1 MCGTTGPSSWGGPS
15 LSLGPAEDNEDN
27 GWCSIG
33 VLLAILLVLVGDQGH
48 IGGVC
53 PAEDTHKSRNHRL
66 GKKNTQKC
74 VVGGFFFKKGT
85 ECLVLLK
92 KEPCDSVCVGF
103 PSTQK
108 PG

>member
-1 MCGTTGPSSWGGPS
+1 MCGTTGPPLGGGPS

-66 GKKNTQKC
+66 GKKTPKS
-74 VVGGFFFKKGT
+74 
-85 ECLVLLK
+85 VLLGASFSK
-92 KEPCDSVCVGF
+92 RELSVLSC
-103 PSTQK
+103 
-108 PG
+108 